1 MEHTNTMEDT
11 HTQESTQTRE
21 DRHTHEMHINES
33 ILSKEILEDQKE
45 LMNVFGNDNPLE
57 HSASYDIPSGNG
69 GHWIGNTGSGCGKN
83 ECV

>member
-33 ILSKEILEDQKE
+33 ILSKEILEDQKKNRIDH
-45 LMNVFGNDNPLE
+45 MTY
-57 HSASYDIPSGNG
+57 ASGNG

>member
-33 ILSKEILEDQKE
+33 ILSKEILEDQKKNRIDHMTFLTGME
-45 LMNVFGNDNPLE
+45 
-57 HSASYDIPSGNG
+57 DI
-69 GHWIGNTGSGCGKN
+69 
-83 ECV
+83 

>member
-45 LMNVFGNDNPLE
+45 LMNVFGNDNP
-57 HSASYDIPSGNG
+57 
-69 GHWIGNTGSGCGKN
+69 
-83 ECV
+83 

>member
-33 ILSKEILEDQKE
+33 ILSKEILEDQKKNRIDH
-45 LMNVFGNDNPLE
+45 MTYRKKCVSFR
-57 HSASYDIPSGNG
+57 
-69 GHWIGNTGSGCGKN
+69 TGKN
-83 ECV
+83 HGAGR